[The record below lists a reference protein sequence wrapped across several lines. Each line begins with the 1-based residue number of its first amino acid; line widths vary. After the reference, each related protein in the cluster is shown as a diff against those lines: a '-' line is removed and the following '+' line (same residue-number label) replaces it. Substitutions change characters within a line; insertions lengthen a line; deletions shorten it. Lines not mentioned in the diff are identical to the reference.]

1 MIRTL
6 SIVLFLGLGSCTA
19 AQAPGTRPADMTA
32 QAHAQACTNHRQLA
46 DAQDQRIRDLDRSRG
61 TYTPPYAGAH
71 EREVARQHGQAA
83 KAVDASAPECP

>member
-32 QAHAQACTNHRQLA
+32 QAHTQECKNHKQLA
-46 DAQDQRIRDLDRSRG
+46 DAQDQYIRDIDRSRG
-61 TYTPPYAGAH
+61 TYTPPYAG
-71 EREVARQHGQAA
+71 EREREIARQHGQAA
-83 KAVDASAPECP
+83 KAVDPNAPECP